1 MGSLEPPS
9 PSPAVT
15 HGKLMLNPL
24 PCLESTPQIRLNSIR
39 SSEQHIGSEDRAKR
53 TSADFHC
60 LESFNPY
67 ANRTPKRA
75 SVQIANAERMSR
87 ADTLDIPKGSMG
99 VTDSASRPDKTAS
112 SEVPGPKPTDCGL
125 LQTRESQGSS
135 ERQHIAGSKA
145 SCGNR
150 RLEPCMSYPHPAV
163 RLTKQ
168 NV

>member
-24 PCLESTPQIRLNSIR
+24 PCLESTPQIRLPTRSGVLNSI
-39 SSEQHIGSEDRAKR
+39 SEARIGP
-53 TSADFHC
+53 SAQAPTFTV
-60 LESFNPY
+60 LNPSTRMQI
-67 ANRTPKRA
+67 AHL
-75 SVQIANAERMSR
+75 SVQVCRLQMPRECRGP
-87 ADTLDIPKGSMG
+87 TLDIPKGSMG